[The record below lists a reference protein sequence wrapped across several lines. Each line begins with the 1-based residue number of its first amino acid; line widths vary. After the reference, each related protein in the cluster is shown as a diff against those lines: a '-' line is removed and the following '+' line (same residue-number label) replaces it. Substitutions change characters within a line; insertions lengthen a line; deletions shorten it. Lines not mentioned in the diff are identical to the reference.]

1 MPNKGHQGAQ
11 ILAAE
16 QARKKSAELTKAGVL
31 SMQVVINHGEPSP
44 ELNGG
49 RSSPT
54 GAGTCWRR
62 MG

>member
-44 ELNGG
+44 ELNGEEEF
-49 RSSPT
+49 T
-54 GAGTCWRR
+54 HWC
-62 MG
+62 